1 MDGMSTADAGL
12 EMLRGQ
18 VVDIVFGT
26 IFLSIGA
33 TACAIAAM
41 RWRRGVRILVW
52 WGIFSGLFG
61 LQTLVQTPALLAV
74 LPHALKSAA
83 PYVSTAVMYLLLVSA
98 LLAWREL
105 SLGKLRLLIQ
115 LEIFAGLGVALIG
128 IGTFVLG
135 GPDDKWM
142 FYNNLL
148 AAVAMLV
155 LLTVVLVPKFSKFL
169 IIPNHRILTAATLIF
184 ALEVLYTNLSSVLH
198 YRVLPIV
205 ASLGFAALLF
215 SLGYVALEIMF
226 TNERR
231 LLSIETELEAARQ
244 IQSSILPAR
253 VPELENLRIAASYLP
268 MTAVAGDFYQFV
280 RSDNN
285 HLGIL
290 VADVSGHGIPA
301 ALIASMIKVAMQSVA
316 VHADD
321 PAQVLGGLNR
331 ILSSEAHGQFAS
343 AAYVW
348 IDTENRNAL
357 YSAAG
362 YPPLLCWR
370 NTKGEI
376 EHIESNGMLFG
387 VKPDSEYPVC
397 SVPVEPSD
405 RFLLYTDG
413 VTETENAAGEAF
425 GDRQLERVVQNN
437 RLHPASELSRQVLFE
452 LQRWR
457 PAAVNQQDDITLIV
471 VDVL

>member
-1 MDGMSTADAGL
+1 VLFRSRD
-12 EMLRGQ
+12 
-18 VVDIVFGT
+18 VVAIVLGT

-33 TACAIAAM
+33 TACAIAAI
-41 RWRRGVRILVW
+41 RWRRGARFLVW
-52 WGIFSGLFG
+52 LGIWSGMYG
-61 LQTLVQTPALLAV
+61 VQTLLRSPAMVAV
-74 LPHALKSAA
+74 LPHALKSAT
-83 PYVSTAVMYLLLVSA
+83 PYVRTAVMYLLLVSA
-98 LLAWREL
+98 LFAWREL
-105 SLGKLRLLIQ
+105 SIGKLRLLIR
-115 LEIFAGLGVALIG
+115 LEIFAGLAIALVG

-135 GPDDKWM
+135 GPGNKWM

-148 AAVAMLV
+148 AVFAMLT

-169 IIPNHRILTAATLIF
+169 VITNHRILTAATLIF
-184 ALEVLYTNLSSVLH
+184 ALEVLYTNLASVLN
-198 YRVLPIV
+198 YRVLPMV
-205 ASLGFAALLF
+205 GLFGFAALLI
-215 SLGYVALEIMF
+215 SLGYVALEILF
-226 TNERR
+226 ANERR
-231 LLSIETELEAARQ
+231 LLSIETELETARQ

-253 VPELENLRIAASYLP
+253 VPELENLRIAASYHP

-301 ALIASMIKVAMQSVA
+301 ALISSMIKVAMQSVA

-362 YPPLLCWR
+362 HPPLLCWR
-370 NTKGEI
+370 NTRGELQR
-376 EHIESNGMLFG
+376 IESNGLLFG
-387 VKPDSEYPVC
+387 VEPDSEYPVC
-397 SVPVEPSD
+397 SVPLEPSD

-425 GDRQLERVVQNN
+425 GDQQLERVVRNN
-437 RLHPASELSRQVLFE
+437 RLQPASELSRQVLSE

>member
-1 MDGMSTADAGL
+1 MNGMNTADVAL
-12 EMLRGQ
+12 DTLRGEL
-18 VVDIVFGT
+18 VDIVIGT

-33 TACAIAAM
+33 TACAIAAI
-41 RWRRGVRILVW
+41 RWGRGVRILVW
-52 WGIFSGLFG
+52 LGIWSGMYG
-61 LQTLVQTPALLAV
+61 IQTLVQVPVLVAV
-74 LPHALKSAA
+74 LPHALKSAM
-83 PYVSTAVMYLLLVSA
+83 PYVSTVVMYLLLVSA
-98 LLAWREL
+98 LFAWREL
-105 SLGKLRLLIQ
+105 SLGRLRLLIQ
-115 LEIFAGLGVALIG
+115 LEILAGLAIALVG

-135 GPDDKWM
+135 GPADKWVV
-142 FYNNLL
+142 YNHVL
-148 AAVAMLV
+148 AVFAMLV
-155 LLTVVLVPKFSKFL
+155 LLTIVLVPNFSKL
-169 IIPNHRILTAATLIF
+169 LVITNHRILTAATLIF
-184 ALEVLYTNLSSVLH
+184 ALEVLYTNLSSVFP
-198 YRVLPIV
+198 YRVLPLV

-215 SLGYVALEIMF
+215 SLGYVALGILF

-231 LLSIETELEAARQ
+231 LLSIETELETARQ

-253 VPELENLRIAASYLP
+253 VPEIENLRIAASYHP

-280 RSDNN
+280 QSDNH

-301 ALIASMIKVAMQSVA
+301 ALISSMIKVAMQSVA

-331 ILSSEAHGQFAS
+331 ILSSEAPGQFAS

-348 IDTENRNAL
+348 IDIKNRNAL

-362 YPPLLCWR
+362 HPPLLCWR
-370 NTKGEI
+370 NTRDEMQR
-376 EHIESNGMLFG
+376 IESNGLLFG
-387 VKPDSEYPVC
+387 VQPDPEYPVC
-397 SVPVEPSD
+397 SVPLEPSD

-425 GDRQLERVVQNN
+425 GDRQLEQVVYKN
-437 RLHPASELSRQVLFE
+437 RLQPAPELSRQVLSE

-457 PAAVNQQDDITLIV
+457 PTNVDQQDDITLIV